1 MRFVCGVSDETALRL
16 LKWSEFFLM
25 FMLIIPVAVLLY
37 QDKGITLGDFFL
49 IQGLFRIAAFAL
61 EIPSGYVSDIFS
73 RRKVLFIGALIW
85 LAGNVGLYFAYGF
98 WQIALCEMSFGFA
111 AALFS
116 GTKEAYAYDLLKRM
130 KREKQ
135 FLQEN
140 GSIAT
145 YASTASFTATIAGGI
160 LYPVLG
166 NGIIAV
172 ETVAALLAVICT
184 FLLPELKEVRRKIA
198 PESSPMQDVAK
209 IVKMSVK
216 HPEINLFMLFPA
228 LFGAF
233 TIVLLWILQPTME
246 DAGVAVALFGFF
258 VGLNQFSRILFS
270 KFAHSAYERLG
281 IRKILFLSVAAVVTA
296 VAAVYGALLVKNMAF
311 VYLCCAVIAVVA
323 AMQKMYALVF
333 SSLIHHRTASS
344 ERGTVISVSSM
355 YATMIQGGML
365 MLMKPLLDGWG
376 IYWTML
382 VTLLLFAT
390 IWYPLRKILKIE
402 GI

>member
-61 EIPSGYVSDIFS
+61 EIPSGYVSDVFS

-246 DAGVAVALFGFF
+246 DAGVAVALFGFLW
-258 VGLNQFSRILFS
+258 GLISFREFFSQSLPI
-270 KFAHSAYERLG
+270 RLMSG
-281 IRKILFLSVAAVVTA
+281 WESENTLLSVAAVVTA

-390 IWYPLRKILKIE
+390 IWYPLQKILKIE

>member
-61 EIPSGYVSDIFS
+61 EIPSGYVSDVFS

-184 FLLPELKEVRRKIA
+184 LLLPELKEVRRKIA

-233 TIVLLWILQPTME
+233 TIVLLWILQPTM
-246 DAGVAVALFGFF
+246 
-258 VGLNQFSRILFS
+258 FSRILFS

>member
-1 MRFVCGVSDETALRL
+1 
-16 LKWSEFFLM
+16 M

-61 EIPSGYVSDIFS
+61 EIPSGYVSDVFS

-233 TIVLLWILQPTME
+233 TIVLLWILQPTMY
-246 DAGVAVALFGFF
+246 LGFF
-258 VGLNQFSRILFS
+258 
-270 KFAHSAYERLG
+270 
-281 IRKILFLSVAAVVTA
+281 
-296 VAAVYGALLVKNMAF
+296 
-311 VYLCCAVIAVVA
+311 
-323 AMQKMYALVF
+323 
-333 SSLIHHRTASS
+333 
-344 ERGTVISVSSM
+344 
-355 YATMIQGGML
+355 
-365 MLMKPLLDGWG
+365 W
-376 IYWTML
+376 
-382 VTLLLFAT
+382 
-390 IWYPLRKILKIE
+390 
-402 GI
+402 

>member
-1 MRFVCGVSDETALRL
+1 MRFICGVSDETALRL

-61 EIPSGYVSDIFS
+61 EIPSGYVSDVFS

-216 HPEINLFMLFPA
+216 HPEINLFCCGFCSRQWRMPA
-228 LFGAF
+228 WR
-233 TIVLLWILQPTME
+233 LLCLVFLWGLISFREFFSQSLPIRLMSGWESEKYSFCLWRRWSRLLQPCM
-246 DAGVAVALFGFF
+246 
-258 VGLNQFSRILFS
+258 GLCWL
-270 KFAHSAYERLG
+270 K
-281 IRKILFLSVAAVVTA
+281 T
-296 VAAVYGALLVKNMAF
+296 
-311 VYLCCAVIAVVA
+311 
-323 AMQKMYALVF
+323 
-333 SSLIHHRTASS
+333 
-344 ERGTVISVSSM
+344 
-355 YATMIQGGML
+355 
-365 MLMKPLLDGWG
+365 W
-376 IYWTML
+376 
-382 VTLLLFAT
+382 LLFIYAVRLLP
-390 IWYPLRKILKIE
+390 WWRPCRKCMRWFSAR
-402 GI
+402 